1 MGFSC
6 IILGMKELPLVKTGK
21 SNKED
26 GFLGLVSFDVFL
38 SLHTI
43 QSVDLTMAADLS
55 NNCSLRK

>member
-1 MGFSC
+1 
-6 IILGMKELPLVKTGK
+6 MKELPLVKTGK